1 MATRSPWALEYARR
15 PHEYVLG
22 TAPSPFALM
31 LRSVLASGARVLELG
46 CGEGRDSVFFASCG
60 CNVTAVDVSAAG
72 LRKAERL
79 ARNAGVQVHWVHGD
93 AARYL
98 PTGQFDF
105 VYSCGAIHYVP
116 RRLRPGLLER
126 LKAATSPAGV
136 HAHLVFTDRAVYVER
151 NERIDYFL
159 TGELGRCYADWRIWW
174 NGRGTIACAA
184 DGQQHRH
191 GVEEL
196 VARPPEP

>member
-15 PHEYVLG
+15 PDEYVLG
-22 TAPSPFALM
+22 TAPTPFARM
-31 LRSVLASGARVLELG
+31 LCSMLVPGARVLELG
-46 CGEGRDSVFFASCG
+46 CGEGRDSVFFASYG
-60 CNVTAVDVSAAG
+60 CAVTAVDVSAAG

-79 ARNAGVQVHWVHGD
+79 ARRAGVEVHWVHSD

-98 PTGQFDF
+98 PRGRFDF

-126 LKAATSPAGV
+126 LKAATSRSGV
-136 HAHLVFTDRAVYVER
+136 HAHLVFTDRTVYIER

-159 TGELGRCYADWRIWW
+159 AGELGRCYADWLIWW
-174 NGRGTIACAA
+174 NGRGTIACDV
-184 DGQQHRH
+184 DGRPHRH

-196 VARPPEP
+196 VARPPER